1 MARVISKPGPPPT
14 SCITCRRRR
23 KKCDMARPS
32 CERCLKGGYECLG
45 YENPVSRVI
54 IHRRSADDSTR
65 YPKDIKILETVD
77 PAVVRLPQET
87 NINLDQGARPS
98 TLEAAMLYG
107 VNGPVSSVDSR
118 HVTENPSYQFDRMWP
133 QDQSQSII
141 RPYYTRNATQ
151 VLNTNSDSG
160 TSSNGL
166 TQIVEALCRSVP
178 PSIDVARTMRGDYR
192 NRVVHTYYTQRL
204 IYWFHPP
211 SVELFSPELV
221 QLAESKRIVWVMY
234 LGAKAFELLQQGAQ
248 AQSMAIAQCLGW
260 VNQLEH
266 KFTTNS
272 RSDLSSDDTGERL
285 MAHLELATTKFNLV
299 NTTSGYQ
306 LLRNALPKFL
316 QLAAADTNL
325 IVEQLDGSLTISFP
339 RTLRAPRIEL
349 IRFVMHDAMLSFLLG
364 LPPLVEY
371 GYDCEYD
378 SKYSGYEWSYGIP
391 VALLQIVTQV
401 SSYRAGSRA
410 SIEDWKT
417 LEMRVLNWKSQYS
430 IMQGTSATESVT
442 RKRVVVQE
450 GWRHVTLIYIY
461 MVRALPVI
469 FNMQDLKLIVRLGEL
484 LGSSPL
490 SVHTLPHCVVA
501 GLAARLEKQ
510 RIAVYE
516 HLRSIKSERVW
527 LFPGSQFSEILYHLW
542 HGVGLG
548 GASVTWDDYVR
559 SRCAIAPIQG
569 DL

>member
-54 IHRRSADDSTR
+54 IHRRSADDSTH

-107 VNGPVSSVDSR
+107 VNGPVSS
-118 HVTENPSYQFDRMWP
+118 
-133 QDQSQSII
+133 DQSQSII

-272 RSDLSSDDTGERL
+272 RSDPSSDDTGKRL

-461 MVRALPVI
+461 MGMCGVSSHDTRIQASVGRIL
-469 FNMQDLKLIVRLGEL
+469 QLGEL
-484 LGSSPL
+484 LGSSPI